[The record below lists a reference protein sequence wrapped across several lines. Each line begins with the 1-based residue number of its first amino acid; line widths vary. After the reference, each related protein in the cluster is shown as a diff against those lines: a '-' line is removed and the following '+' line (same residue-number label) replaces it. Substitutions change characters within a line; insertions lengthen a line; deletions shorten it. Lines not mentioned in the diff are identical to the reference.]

1 MALLDGILVAAVA
14 ALTVG
19 TAASFFV
26 PGVQVRAVAPHLD
39 LVLDTLTTVV
49 TLGVAALGW
58 ARYRQR
64 AEPVAAF
71 QAAAFLVLAIA
82 NGLNLALVLLGLD
95 AEAGMALVS
104 PGQAPLYVATSARM
118 IAAALLV
125 LGGLASLRGR
135 GLNRAGLI
143 VLGAAATMSLLAIV
157 FEAEGPWLPSLG
169 AVGPMAASASAPS
182 LPIPTPFG
190 AAIQVVVA
198 ALFLA
203 ASGVTRRLYRRDRSI
218 GDGYLS
224 VGLVFA
230 AFAQI
235 EAAVYPGT
243 YTSLV
248 TSGDLLRLSFD
259 VILLLGIQAE
269 ATQALTNL
277 RRANADLARLQAA
290 ELTRTALAERARL
303 ARELHDGVAQQL
315 WLAKLKAG
323 RLAAL
328 PDLGVHARS
337 LTGELDAAIDAGLAE
352 ARDAVAAM
360 RLAEDPVGTLVELLA
375 RSVDD
380 FADRFGL
387 RVEFVC
393 EADLPALPA
402 RAQAEA
408 LRVMQEALSNVR
420 RHADATFVRV
430 RAGVEDGQLVL
441 VVGDNGCGFEPDEVG
456 QTAYGLA
463 TMRERAALVGG
474 DLRIE
479 SAPQDG
485 TRVIL
490 RVPLPDTPVVAM
502 AGTA

>member
-1 MALLDGILVAAVA
+1 MALLDGVLVAVVA

-26 PGVQVRAVAPHLD
+26 PGVQVRVVAPQLD

-58 ARYRQR
+58 VRYRQR

-82 NGLNLALVLLGLD
+82 NGVNLALVVLGLD
-95 AEAGMALVS
+95 ANAGMALVS

-125 LGGLASLRGR
+125 LGGVASLRVGR
-135 GLNRAGLI
+135 VDRAGLL
-143 VLGAAATMSLLAIV
+143 VLAAVGTMCLLVAL
-157 FEAEGPWLPSLG
+157 FEAAGPLLPSLG
-169 AVGPMAASASAPS
+169 SVGPMLSSASAQS
-182 LPIPTPFG
+182 LPVPTPLG
-190 AAIQVVVA
+190 AAIHVVVA
-198 ALFLA
+198 ALFLG
-203 ASGVTRRLYRRDRSI
+203 ASGLTRRLYRRDRSI

-243 YTSLV
+243 YTGLV
-248 TSGDLLRLSFD
+248 TSGELLRLSFD

-269 ATQALTNL
+269 ASQALTNL

-290 ELTRTALAERARL
+290 ELERTALAERARL
-303 ARELHDGVAQQL
+303 ARELHDGLAQQL

-328 PDLGVHARS
+328 PDLGVDARL

-352 ARDAVAAM
+352 AREAVAAM
-360 RLAEDPVGTLVELLA
+360 RLAGDPAGTLPELLA

-387 RVEFVC
+387 RVEFTC
-393 EADLPALPA
+393 DPDLPVLPA

-420 RHADATFVRV
+420 RHADATVVRV
-430 RAGVEDGQLVL
+430 RAGVEDRRSCSWWATTA
-441 VVGDNGCGFEPDEVG
+441 VGSSRTGWV
-456 QTAYGLA
+456 
-463 TMRERAALVGG
+463 R
-474 DLRIE
+474 
-479 SAPQDG
+479 
-485 TRVIL
+485 
-490 RVPLPDTPVVAM
+490 LPTD
-502 AGTA
+502 